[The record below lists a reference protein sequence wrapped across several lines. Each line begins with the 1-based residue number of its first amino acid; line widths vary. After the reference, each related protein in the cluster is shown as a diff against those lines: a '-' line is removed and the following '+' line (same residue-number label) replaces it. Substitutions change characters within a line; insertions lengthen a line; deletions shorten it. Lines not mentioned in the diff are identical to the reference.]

1 LPRTARKPV
10 PGAYY
15 YIVSRPGDGL
25 LLFRDESD
33 CPAFLKILQGV
44 QKRLPSVEL
53 CAFCAL
59 PDCFAALVF
68 DGSGELGSFMR
79 LLLGRYS
86 RHRSDIYGTGRRL
99 YGGRRFSSLRIRDT
113 DEDLAATLAHI
124 SRLPSEGGLVLFP
137 ELWRGSSCSSYL
149 GGPVAPV
156 LTGFHR
162 IASILGPD
170 PVSRFRL
177 LLDSPAA
184 LPERL
189 ATPVSEA
196 APAEPRMLPAD
207 PAGIL
212 ARELSLRRGD
222 LVRPRGL
229 EMKRIR
235 HKAFEICRSR
245 WGMSFAEIARA
256 FGVTPAAV
264 VQALS
269 TGEKRRRPQRRGAA
283 RQRVRSS
290 GAASGGELPLQ
301 EDAGCN
307 SG

>member
-1 LPRTARKPV
+1 
-10 PGAYY
+10 
-15 YIVSRPGDGL
+15 
-25 LLFRDESD
+25 
-33 CPAFLKILQGV
+33 
-44 QKRLPSVEL
+44 
-53 CAFCAL
+53 
-59 PDCFAALVF
+59 
-68 DGSGELGSFMR
+68 
-79 LLLGRYS
+79 
-86 RHRSDIYGTGRRL
+86 
-99 YGGRRFSSLRIRDT
+99 
-113 DEDLAATLAHI
+113 
-124 SRLPSEGGLVLFP
+124 
-137 ELWRGSSCSSYL
+137 
-149 GGPVAPV
+149 
-156 LTGFHR
+156 
-162 IASILGPD
+162 
-170 PVSRFRL
+170 
-177 LLDSPAA
+177 
-184 LPERL
+184 
-189 ATPVSEA
+189 
-196 APAEPRMLPAD
+196 MLPAD

-301 EDAGCN
+301 EDAGRN